1 MNKAVLIGGI
11 IAVAIGIGAAFSYS
25 SMISENDTTEKTVEI
40 EEVIQLEEPSE
51 ENTELEKPLPIEE
64 AETEPETEETE
75 EEGRDLSVE
84 LKESIGLKTP

>member
-1 MNKAVLIGGI
+1 MNKAALIGGI
-11 IAVAIGIGAAFSYS
+11 IAIAIGIGVAFSYS